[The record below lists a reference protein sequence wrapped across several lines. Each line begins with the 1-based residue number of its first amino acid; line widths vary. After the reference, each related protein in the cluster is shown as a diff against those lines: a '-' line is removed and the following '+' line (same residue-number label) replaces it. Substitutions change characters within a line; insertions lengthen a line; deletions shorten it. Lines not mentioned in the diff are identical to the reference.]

1 MFKTIRDAFKVK
13 EIRNGLIFTF
23 CILIVVRL
31 GSLIPTPGVNTAELS
46 NFFANNLGDGANS
59 LLDSFTGGSF
69 SQMSIFALSV
79 TPYITSSIIMQ
90 LLTIAIPALEEMQKD
105 GEDGRKKITAIT
117 RVVSVGLAIIEGT
130 GLSIG
135 FGRSGLLLSYD
146 TGLHKFLSIAVI
158 VLTLTAGSTFIM
170 WLGERITERGVGNG
184 VSIILLIN
192 IVSRMPNDF
201 VNLFEMFVKG
211 KDPVKMIFAIII
223 IVAVVV
229 VTTILTIL
237 LNDATRKIPV
247 QYAQK
252 VQGRRQVGGNS
263 THIPLKVNTG
273 NVMPIIFA
281 STLMSIPNIVTNLFN
296 INVKSLVVQRIFEGL
311 NSNYWF
317 RPGYPWAYIGLVL
330 YIVLV
335 VFFAYFYTSISFNPM
350 EIANNLKKQGGF
362 VPGIRPGK
370 STQDYLNKI
379 LNYIVI
385 IGAIGLI
392 IVAIIPIFFNGR
404 FSADVSFGGTS
415 LIIVCGVIIET
426 IKQIESK
433 MVVRNY
439 EGFLSK

>member
-1 MFKTIRDAFKVK
+1 MFKTIRDAFKIK
-13 EIRNGLIFTF
+13 EIRNALIFAF
-23 CILIVVRL
+23 FILIVVRL
-31 GSLIPTPGVNTAELS
+31 GSLIPTPGVDVSKLD

-59 LLDSFTGGSF
+59 LLNSFTGGSF
-69 SQMSIFALSV
+69 QKMTIFALSV
-79 TPYITSSIIMQ
+79 TPYITSSIIIQ

-105 GEDGRKKITAIT
+105 GNEGRKKMTAIT
-117 RVVSVGLAIIEGT
+117 RVVSVALAIIEGI
-130 GLSIG
+130 GLAVG
-135 FGRSGLLLSYD
+135 FGRAGLLYNYNFMSV
-146 TGLHKFLSIAVI
+146 AVI
-158 VLTLTAGSTFIM
+158 VITLTAGSTFVM
-170 WLGERITERGVGNG
+170 WMGERITDRGVGNG

-201 VNLFEMFVKG
+201 ANLYNMFVKG
-211 KDPVKMIFAIII
+211 KSAVNMIFASLIII
-223 IVAVVV
+223 GIVVI
-229 VTTILTIL
+229 TTVLTIL
-237 LNDATRKIPV
+237 LNDAVRKIPV
-247 QYAQK
+247 SYAQK
-252 VQGRRQVGGNS
+252 IQGRRQVGGS
-263 THIPLKVNTG
+263 SSHIPVKVNTG

-281 STLMSIPNIVTNLFN
+281 STLMSIPSIITNLFN
-296 INVKSLVVQRIFEGL
+296 VNIKSQVVARIFEGL
-311 NSNYWF
+311 NTNYWF

-330 YIVLV
+330 YIFLV

-362 VPGIRPGK
+362 IPGIRPGK

-415 LIIVCGVIIET
+415 LIIICGVIIET

-433 MVVRNY
+433 MIVRNY
-439 EGFLSK
+439 SGFLS

>member
-23 CILIVVRL
+23 FILVVVRL
-31 GSLIPTPGVNTAELS
+31 GSLIPTPGVDVTKLS
-46 NFFANNLGDGANS
+46 NYFANNLGDGANS

-69 SQMSIFALSV
+69 QRMSIFALSV
-79 TPYITSSIIMQ
+79 TPYITSSIIIQ

-105 GEDGRKKITAIT
+105 GNEGRKKMTAIT
-117 RVVSVGLAIIEGT
+117 RVVSVALAIIEAL

-135 FGRSGLLLSYD
+135 FGRSGLLYEYN
-146 TGLHKFLSIAVI
+146 FLSVLVI
-158 VLTLTAGSTFIM
+158 VICLTAGSTFIM
-170 WLGERITERGVGNG
+170 WLGERITEKGVGNG

-201 VNLFEMFVKG
+201 VNLFNMFVKG
-211 KDPVKMIFAIII
+211 KDVVNMIFAGVIII
-223 IVAVVV
+223 GVVV
-229 VTTILTIL
+229 LTTMLTVL
-237 LNDATRKIPV
+237 LNDAERKIPV
-247 QYAQK
+247 SYAQK

-281 STLMSIPNIVTNLFN
+281 STLMSIPSIVTNLFN
-296 INVKSLVVQRIFEGL
+296 VNVKNQVVAKIFEGL
-311 NSNYWF
+311 NTNYWF

-330 YIVLV
+330 YIALV
-335 VFFAYFYTSISFNPM
+335 IFFAYFYTSISFNPM

-370 STQDYLNKI
+370 STQDYLNRI

-392 IVAIIPIFFNGR
+392 LVAIIPIFFNGR

-415 LIIVCGVIIET
+415 LIIICGVIIET

-433 MVVRNY
+433 MIVRNY
-439 EGFLSK
+439 SGFLNS

>member
-1 MFKTIRDAFKVK
+1 MFKTIRDAFKIK

-23 CILIVVRL
+23 LMLIVVRL
-31 GSLIPTPGVNTAELS
+31 GSLVPTPGVDVSKLE
-46 NFFANNLGDGANS
+46 NFFSNNLGDGANS
-59 LLDSFTGGSF
+59 LLNSFTGGSF
-69 SQMSIFALSV
+69 QRMSIFALSV
-79 TPYITSSIIMQ
+79 TPYITSSIIIQ

-105 GEDGRKKITAIT
+105 GNDGRKKITAIT
-117 RVVSVGLAIIEGT
+117 RIVSVALAIIEGI
-130 GLSIG
+130 GLAVG
-135 FGRSGLLLSYD
+135 FGRSGLLFEYN
-146 TGLHKFLSIAVI
+146 FLSVAVI
-158 VLTLTAGSTFIM
+158 VITLTAGSTFVM
-170 WLGERITERGVGNG
+170 WLGERITEKGIGNG

-201 VNLFEMFVKG
+201 VNLFNMFVKG
-211 KDPVKMIFAIII
+211 KSTVNMIFASIII
-223 IVAVVV
+223 IGVVV
-229 VTTILTIL
+229 ITTILTII
-237 LNDATRKIPV
+237 LNDAIRKIPV
-247 QYAQK
+247 SYAQK
-252 VQGRRQVGGNS
+252 VQGRKQVGGS
-263 THIPLKVNTG
+263 SSHIPLKVNTG

-281 STLMSIPNIVTNLFN
+281 STLMSMPSIITNLFN
-296 INVKSLVVQRIFEGL
+296 LQIKNQVVAKIFEGL
-311 NSNYWF
+311 NTNYWF

-392 IVAIIPIFFNGR
+392 IVAVIPIFFNGR

-433 MVVRNY
+433 MIVRNY
-439 EGFLSK
+439 SGFLS

>member
-13 EIRNGLIFTF
+13 EIRNGIIFTF

-146 TGLHKFLSIAVI
+146 TGLHKFLSVAVI

-170 WLGERITERGVGNG
+170 WLGERITEKGIGNG

-201 VNLFEMFVKG
+201 VNLYDMFVKG

-229 VTTILTIL
+229 ITTVLTIV

-296 INVKSLVVQRIFEGL
+296 INVKNLVVQRIFEGL

-392 IVAIIPIFFNGR
+392 IVALIPIFFNGR

>member
-13 EIRNGLIFTF
+13 EIRNGIIFTF

-146 TGLHKFLSIAVI
+146 TGLHKFLSVAVI

-170 WLGERITERGVGNG
+170 WLGERITEKGIGNG

-201 VNLFEMFVKG
+201 VNLYDMFVKG

-229 VTTILTIL
+229 ITTILTIL

-296 INVKSLVVQRIFEGL
+296 INVKNLVVQRIFEGL

-392 IVAIIPIFFNGR
+392 IVALIPIFFNGR

>member
-23 CILIVVRL
+23 FILIVVRL
-31 GSLIPTPGVNTAELS
+31 GSLIPTPGVDTSKLS
-46 NFFANNLGDGANS
+46 NYFANNLGDGANS

-69 SQMSIFALSV
+69 QRMSIFALSV
-79 TPYITSSIIMQ
+79 TPYITSSIIIQ

-105 GEDGRKKITAIT
+105 GNEGRKKMTAIT
-117 RVVSVGLAIIEGT
+117 RVVSVALAIIEAL

-135 FGRSGLLLSYD
+135 FGRSGLLYEYN
-146 TGLHKFLSIAVI
+146 FLSVLVI
-158 VLTLTAGSTFIM
+158 VICLTAGSTFIM
-170 WLGERITERGVGNG
+170 WLGERITEKGVGNG

-201 VNLFEMFVKG
+201 VNLFNMFVKG
-211 KDPVKMIFAIII
+211 KAVVNMIFAGVIII
-223 IVAVVV
+223 AVVV
-229 VTTILTIL
+229 LTTILTIL
-237 LNDATRKIPV
+237 LNDAERRIPV
-247 QYAQK
+247 SYAQK
-252 VQGRRQVGGNS
+252 VQGRRQVGGNTS
-263 THIPLKVNTG
+263 HIPLKVNTG

-281 STLMSIPNIVTNLFN
+281 STLMSIPSIVTNLFN
-296 INVKSLVVQRIFEGL
+296 VNIKNQVVAKIFEGL
-311 NSNYWF
+311 NTNYWF

-330 YIVLV
+330 YVALV
-335 VFFAYFYTSISFNPM
+335 IFFAYFYTSISFNPM

-415 LIIVCGVIIET
+415 LIIICGVIIET

-433 MVVRNY
+433 MIVRNY
-439 EGFLSK
+439 SGFLNS

>member
-23 CILIVVRL
+23 FILVVVRL
-31 GSLIPTPGVNTAELS
+31 GSLIPTPGVDVTKLS
-46 NFFANNLGDGANS
+46 NYFANNLGDGANS

-69 SQMSIFALSV
+69 QRMSIFALSV
-79 TPYITSSIIMQ
+79 TPYITSSIIIQ

-105 GEDGRKKITAIT
+105 GNEGRKKMTAIT
-117 RVVSVGLAIIEGT
+117 RVVSVALAIIEAL

-135 FGRSGLLLSYD
+135 FGRSGLLYEYN
-146 TGLHKFLSIAVI
+146 FLSVLVI
-158 VLTLTAGSTFIM
+158 VICLTAGSTFIM
-170 WLGERITERGVGNG
+170 WLGERITEKGVGNG

-201 VNLFEMFVKG
+201 VNLFNMFVKG
-211 KDPVKMIFAIII
+211 KNVVNMIFAGVIII
-223 IVAVVV
+223 GVVV
-229 VTTILTIL
+229 LTTMLTVL
-237 LNDATRKIPV
+237 LNDAERKIPV
-247 QYAQK
+247 SYAQK

-281 STLMSIPNIVTNLFN
+281 STLMSIPSIVTNLFN
-296 INVKSLVVQRIFEGL
+296 VNVKNQVVAKIFEGL
-311 NSNYWF
+311 NTNYWF

-330 YIVLV
+330 YIALV
-335 VFFAYFYTSISFNPM
+335 IFFAYFYTSISFNPM

-370 STQDYLNKI
+370 STQDYLNRI

-392 IVAIIPIFFNGR
+392 LVAIIPIFFNGR

-415 LIIVCGVIIET
+415 LIIICGVIIET

-433 MVVRNY
+433 MIVRNY
-439 EGFLSK
+439 SGFLNS